1 MKSDILSL
9 KTIYQFLT
17 INDYPVYSAGIINRK
32 NHTGLTLT
40 KFWRENILLDFRN
53 RKCGKQIWRNDG
65 GRNRYTSDV
74 CNRSARLGLYG
85 EYAEEI
91 LYAADSES
99 VFRQIQQ
106 FMDMLLAREYSYGVF
121 CQKLPGYLDLIAEWD
136 GYFSQEAKLFFDSA
150 MEKREEFE
158 KYGDNGC
165 AFFCGWFLTLLM
177 FHALSGNGEGESAM
191 SRLRQDSSLHI
202 ENIGRTYLKK
212 EKHQGKALFLTGRN
226 TELCSSPLSRQH
238 FFGREKE
245 MFELRRMLIHGG
257 KYLIS
262 GMGGIGKTE
271 LMRQLLKCCEEE
283 TLVDYICAIQ
293 YEGSLS
299 ASFVKAF
306 PQIRGDN
313 MEENFCEA
321 LACIRIHEEERVLV
335 VIDNIDQN
343 RREELAVLASLPATV
358 FVTSRCQEFEGFSI
372 YSVPMPGRSAARLI
386 FHDNYEKAMNAEDEG
401 ILTEILEQDIW
412 RHTLTLRLLGRA
424 AADRGWTLPQLQ
436 ERLRE
441 RIMPVSV
448 QKQDMYG
455 DLQQMYRRI
464 YADSRLKKE
473 MKGLLR
479 IFSVLPHQNYT
490 PEFAEKYLRGFL
502 APKADMREA
511 LKRLYETGWL
521 EEHESGY
528 SMHPFIAECVRSE
541 GVKESEIT
549 PFLERLVDAWEHCDG
564 VDSIENV
571 LSMVLAWETRWRD
584 LDTELME
591 TTILV
596 PCLCLNLTGKCSS
609 LLSEMA
615 LLAFDIQ
622 FGNFGPSR
630 EELER
635 LVRVKEKSGPLGI
648 KARAA
653 LCILLCNYNYREMGQ
668 LKEEYRFLEGC
679 RELGTEEK
687 AMLANQLAM
696 AYYNGKNLEETEEM
710 LGELKKYEG
719 EKYVRVL
726 ICHLQALI
734 EIQRGDVAALGEW
747 LLKGY
752 ETGKKEG
759 WRKGRIMQETMLHL
773 ISYYIAVK
781 QFEQAEHIL
790 EETEICVQ
798 QSGGMLARVEC
809 LYSRGALAAH
819 RGDAGFGIEQLEE
832 ACKQARNFW
841 LHVLDGEYAI
851 CVEELALAYN
861 KAGRR
866 EEALRRYTEALD
878 IFRQRPE
885 QEFDRLRILNNIGVL
900 YLEWEKPR
908 EALSCLEEALPVA
921 EKLGSLGLAETNN
934 NLSRAWRQ
942 LGNREKELQYLRK
955 AAPVLEQFYGSEHP
969 KVTDA
974 KKRLAE

>member
-9 KTIYQFLT
+9 KSIYQFLT

-32 NHTGLTLT
+32 NRVGLTLT

-74 CNRSARLGLYG
+74 CNRSTRMGLYG

-91 LYAADSES
+91 LNAADSES

-136 GYFSQEAKLFFDSA
+136 RYFSQEAKLFFDRA

-158 KYGDNGC
+158 RYGDNGC
-165 AFFCGWFLTLLM
+165 AFFCGWFLTLLT
-177 FHALSGNGEGESAM
+177 FHALAGNGEGESAM

-202 ENIGRTYLKK
+202 ENLGRTYIME
-212 EKHQGKALFLTGRN
+212 EKNRGKAIFLTGRN
-226 TELCSSPLSRQH
+226 TELCSSPLPWQH

-245 MFELRRMLIHGG
+245 MFDLRRMLLHGG
-257 KYLIS
+257 KYLVS

-271 LMRQLLKCCEEE
+271 LIRQLLKYCEEE

-306 PQIRGDN
+306 PQIRGAN
-313 MEENFCEA
+313 MEDNFCET
-321 LACIRIHEEERVLV
+321 LACIRMHEEDRVLV
-335 VIDNIDQN
+335 AIDNMDQN
-343 RREELAVLASLPATV
+343 RSEELAILESLPATV
-358 FVTSRCQEFEGFSI
+358 FVTSRCQEFDGFTT
-372 YSVPMPGRSAARLI
+372 YSVPLPGRSAARLI
-386 FHDNYEKAMNAEDEG
+386 FQDNYEKAMDAEDEG
-401 ILTEILEQDIW
+401 ILKAILEQDIW

-424 AADRGWTLPQLQ
+424 AADRGWTLPQLR
-436 ERLRE
+436 ERLNKG
-441 RIMPVSV
+441 IMPVSI

-464 YADSRLKKE
+464 YADSKLKKD

-490 PEFAEKYLRGFL
+490 PEFAENYLQGFL
-502 APKADMREA
+502 TPGSDVRET

-528 SMHPFIAECVRSE
+528 SMHPFIAECVRSG

-549 PFLERLVDAWEHCDG
+549 PFLESLVETWERSG
-564 VDSIENV
+564 RGFKIENV
-571 LSMVLAWETRWRD
+571 SSMVFDWENSWKNFD
-584 LDTELME
+584 AGLME
-591 TTILV
+591 TTVLI
-596 PCLCLNLTGKCSS
+596 PSLCLNLTGKCST
-609 LLSEMA
+609 LLSELALMA
-615 LLAFDIQ
+615 YVIRFN
-622 FGNFGPSR
+622 NFGPSG

-635 LVRVKEKSGPLGI
+635 LVLVKEKSGPLGI
-648 KARAA
+648 KARAV
-653 LCILLCNYNYREMGQ
+653 LCILLCNYNYSELDK

-679 RELGTEEK
+679 QELRAVEK

-696 AYYNGKNLEETEEM
+696 AYYNGKKLEETEEM
-710 LGELKKYEG
+710 LRELKKYEG
-719 EKYVRVL
+719 EKFVYVLV
-726 ICHLQALI
+726 CHMQALI
-734 EIQRGDVAALGEW
+734 AVQRGDVVALGEW

-759 WRKGRIMQETMLHL
+759 WREGRIMQETLLHL

-781 QFEQAEHIL
+781 QFEQAERIL
-790 EETEICVQ
+790 DETEKCIQ
-798 QSGGMLARVEC
+798 QSGGMLARCEC
-809 LYSRGALAAH
+809 LFSRGSLAAH
-819 RGDAGFGIEQLEE
+819 RGDEGFGVEQLEE

-841 LHVLDGEYAI
+841 LNVLDGEYAI

-866 EEALRRYTEALD
+866 EEALKRYTEALD
-878 IFRQRPE
+878 IFRQQPGH
-885 QEFDRLRILNNIGVL
+885 EFDRLRILNNIGVM

-908 EALSCLEEALPVA
+908 EALSCLDEALPIA
-921 EKLGSLGLAETNN
+921 EKLGSLGLAETEN

-942 LGNREKELQYLRK
+942 LGDREKERQYLKK

-974 KKRLAE
+974 KKILAE